1 MSSKNYK
8 LLLNKIT
15 TFVFDVDG
23 VLTNGK
29 ILVTTE
35 GEMYREMNTRDGFA
49 LKYALLKGFN
59 IGIISG
65 GTNQG
70 VKKRLENLGVNKV
83 YLGIHEKD
91 IALDDF
97 INTYNINPDEVL
109 YMGDDVPDMPVME
122 KVGVATCPQDAVPDV
137 KRIADY
143 VSHKNGGDGCVRE
156 IVEQVMRV
164 QNKWMF
170 SENTNP

>member
-97 INTYNINPDEVL
+97 INTYNINPEEVL

>member
-59 IGIISG
+59 ICIISG

-97 INTYNINPDEVL
+97 INTYNINPEEVL

-170 SENTNP
+170 SENINP

>member
-8 LLLNKIT
+8 TLLNKVT

-29 ILVTTE
+29 ILVTTG

-49 LKYALLKGFN
+49 MKYALLKGFK

-65 GTNQG
+65 GTNLG
-70 VKKRLENLGVNKV
+70 VKKRLEDLGVNKV

-91 IALDDF
+91 IAFDDF
-97 INTYNINPDEVL
+97 VNSYNINPEEVL
-109 YMGDDVPDMPVME
+109 YMGDDIPDMSVME
-122 KVGVATCPQDAVPDV
+122 RVGVATCPQDAVPDV

-156 IVEQVMRV
+156 ILEQVMRV

-170 SENTNP
+170 SDNSNR

>member
-1 MSSKNYK
+1 MNSNNYK
-8 LLLNKIT
+8 ILLNKVT

-49 LKYALLKGFN
+49 MKYALLKGFK

-65 GTNQG
+65 GTNLG
-70 VKKRLENLGVNKV
+70 VKKRLEDLGVNKV
-83 YLGIHEKD
+83 YLGILEKD
-91 IALDDF
+91 IAFDDF
-97 INTYNINPDEVL
+97 VNSYNINPEEVL
-109 YMGDDVPDMPVME
+109 YMGDDIPDMSVME
-122 KVGVATCPQDAVPDV
+122 RVGVATCPQDAVPDV

-156 IVEQVMRV
+156 ILEQVMRV

-170 SENTNP
+170 SDNSNR

>member
-15 TFVFDVDG
+15 SFVFDVDG

-59 IGIISG
+59 ICIISG

>member
-15 TFVFDVDG
+15 SFVFDVDG

-29 ILVTTE
+29 ILVTNE

-97 INTYNINPDEVL
+97 INTYNINPEEVL

>member
-15 TFVFDVDG
+15 SFVFDVDG

-59 IGIISG
+59 ICIISG

-170 SENTNP
+170 SENINP